1 MTAQPDADAIID
13 AMAPLLHLD
22 AAKYRAGVKTHLEV
36 AVALADLLA
45 GFPLGDEAEPAPVFA
60 P

>member
-13 AMAPLLHLD
+13 AMAPLLGLD
-22 AAKYRAGVKTHLEV
+22 AARYRAGVKLHLE
-36 AVALADLLA
+36 AAFRLAPLVVE
-45 GFPLGDEAEPAPVFA
+45 FELGDEAEPAPVFA